1 MVQKFSKLKIV
12 VQQINF
18 TAIQDLTPSQRADMM
33 MMSLQNQPKIA
44 QVQFLVKIEPEAKLS
59 FSWITSHP
67 SVLGLYQISHEK
79 GS

>member
-18 TAIQDLTPSQRADMM
+18 TSIKDLTLSQRADMM

-44 QVQFLVKIEPEAKLS
+44 QHLFFARATPRSRTLSKGQVQFLVKIEPEAKLS
-59 FSWITSHP
+59 FS
-67 SVLGLYQISHEK
+67 
-79 GS
+79 